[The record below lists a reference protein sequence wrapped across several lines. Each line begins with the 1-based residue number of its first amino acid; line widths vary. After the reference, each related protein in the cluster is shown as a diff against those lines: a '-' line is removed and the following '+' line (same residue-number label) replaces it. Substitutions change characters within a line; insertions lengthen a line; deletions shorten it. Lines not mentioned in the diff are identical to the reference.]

1 VVRYLGRGSGGFAHF
16 ASRYPFMVTAARGGG
31 GGAGGGA
38 GGAGFGDDGSACGHD
53 SRLLTQSGEHQLSYP
68 NEVLRGALYFGNRWQ
83 AISRH
88 VVLESLRI
96 THIVNA
102 SLDTPNAFA
111 VKAKAKAKAK
121 AGEAAAGLAGHAAG
135 YAAGAAAAAAAA
147 AAGPADGG
155 ACGGGEAAAAAAAVA
170 YFNIRVKDK
179 PDQDIGPFLDPAADF
194 IEAAL
199 AAGGR
204 VLVHCTQ
211 GVSRSGVVVLYYIM
225 RSRGWGL
232 RRAWTFVAARRSLMF
247 PNATFMR
254 QLWRCEPRLLG
265 GRGRHS
271 LLEGEIESMM
281 EGMLPPLP
289 PLADGEGGDCSGD
302 GEGGDCSGVGDD
314 GRCLGSGASCRVS

>member
-1 VVRYLGRGSGGFAHF
+1 
-16 ASRYPFMVTAARGGG
+16 MVTAARGGD
-31 GGAGGGA
+31 GAGGGA
-38 GGAGFGDDGSACGHD
+38 GGAGCAGFSDDDGSANHD

-102 SLDTPNAFA
+102 SMDTPNLFA
-111 VKAKAKAKAK
+111 AKAD
-121 AGEAAAGLAGHAAG
+121 EAAAGLAGRAVGHAS
-135 YAAGAAAAAAAA
+135 GAAAAAAAA

-155 ACGGGEAAAAAAAVA
+155 GGGGEAVAAATVT

-232 RRAWTFVAARRSLMF
+232 RRAWAFVASRRSLMF

-281 EGMLPPLP
+281 DGMLPLLP
-289 PLADGEGGDCSGD
+289 PLADGEGG
-302 GEGGDCSGVGDD
+302 EGGGALGAAGGRDDYSGVGDD